1 MYSNLQDLLLLAAN
15 GKDYS
20 EQFKAVSTFY
30 KGDFE
35 ENRLKSQFQTFS
47 VMFERKEDLIFQV
60 IIDYSK
66 QLGPAGAKTLLSEAS
81 FFEQI
86 FFLALCAAAP

>member
-1 MYSNLQDLLLLAAN
+1 MKDRFEQAGLDMYSNLQDLLLLAAN

-35 ENRLKSQFQTFS
+35 ENSIANLFCY
-47 VMFERKEDLIFQV
+47 V
-60 IIDYSK
+60 
-66 QLGPAGAKTLLSEAS
+66 
-81 FFEQI
+81 
-86 FFLALCAAAP
+86 